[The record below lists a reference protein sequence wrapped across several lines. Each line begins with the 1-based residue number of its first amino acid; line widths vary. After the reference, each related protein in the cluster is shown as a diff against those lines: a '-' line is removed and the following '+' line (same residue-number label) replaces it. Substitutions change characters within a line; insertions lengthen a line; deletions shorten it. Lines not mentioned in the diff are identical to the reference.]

1 MMLEKIISSDEWI
14 NTYQHPNTRR
24 QAGIALK
31 AWKRF
36 SPDNQTMEL
45 MKADTSSNMK
55 YITLQRMIKYFT
67 EEGISGKSIRNYW
80 NFIRNW
86 WWYNGI
92 KTDPLEIK
100 SFVKFPK
107 ILKEIREPMTREIIK
122 QICDASI
129 PYYKA
134 FWLVLASSGMR
145 PEELIKTEKANLHL
159 DEMPARIYLTPTITK
174 SAQGRNVF
182 ISKQAAN
189 ELTNNLEEV
198 MGIKAVAYRLY
209 FSKLRRKLGFKEK
222 YSNGKNFLV
231 QVYALRSFFFTQA
244 TMKHGS
250 DYAHAMTG
258 HGQYLDQYL
267 RIPNEKRIQ
276 MYFEIEPSLTI

>member
-1 MMLEKIISSDEWI
+1 MMLISYDDWI
-14 NTYQHPNTRR
+14 KTYTHPKTRR

-31 AWKRF
+31 AWNRF

-45 MKADTSSNMK
+45 MKNDTTNLK
-55 YITLQRMIKYFT
+55 YITLQRMINYFT
-67 EEGISGKSIRNYW
+67 ESGISGKSIRNYW

-92 KTDPLEIK
+92 KTDPQEIK
-100 SFVKFPK
+100 SFVKLPK
-107 ILKEIREPMTREIIK
+107 IMKEIREPMTREIIK
-122 QICDASI
+122 QICDASL

-145 PEELIKTEKANLHL
+145 PEEFIKTIKENIHL
-159 DEMPARIYLTPTITK
+159 DEIPARIYLTPTLTK

-182 ISKQAAN
+182 ISNQAAI
-189 ELTNNLEEV
+189 ELKENFEEV
-198 MGIKAVAYRLY
+198 LGIKASAYRLY

-222 YSNGKNFLV
+222 YSNKKNFLI

-250 DYAHAMTG
+250 DYAHAVTG

-267 RIPNEKRIQ
+267 RIPNEKRMQ
-276 MYFEIEPSLTI
+276 MYLELEPNLVI

>member
-1 MMLEKIISSDEWI
+1 MLVLSYDDWI
-14 NTYQHPNTRR
+14 KTYPHPKTQR
-24 QAGIALK
+24 QAGISLK

-36 SPDNQTMEL
+36 SPDDITIEL
-45 MKADTSSNMK
+45 MKNDSTNLK
-55 YITLQRMIKYFT
+55 YITLQRMINYFT

-92 KTDPLEIK
+92 KTDQQEIK

-107 ILKEIREPMTREIIK
+107 EMKEVREPMTREIIK
-122 QICDASI
+122 IICDASL

-145 PEELIKTEKANLHL
+145 PEEFLKTVKENMYL
-159 DEMPARIYLTPTITK
+159 DETPARIYLSPTITK
-174 SAQGRNVF
+174 LAQGRN
-182 ISKQAAN
+182 IYLSYQAAR
-189 ELTNNLEEV
+189 ELKENFEQV
-198 MGIKAVAYRLY
+198 MNIKPSAYRLY
-209 FSKLRRKLGFKEK
+209 FTKLRRRLDFKKK

-244 TMKHGS
+244 TMRHGS
-250 DYAHAMTG
+250 DYAHAVTG

-267 RIPNEKRIQ
+267 RIPESKRKQ
-276 MYFEIEPSLTI
+276 MYLEIEPSLTI